1 MQAAQIAELT
11 SRGVIHVTGEEA
23 HGFLHNLVTCD
34 MDDVEKD
41 GAAYGALLTP
51 QGKILFDFFIVKI
64 DGGYLVDM
72 RRDAVADL
80 VKRLSFYKL
89 RAKVEV
95 KDASEDLAVLAAWG
109 TDEPPEMPAT
119 VVRDPRLAAL
129 GFRAIG
135 ARIGIGADLASPGVE
150 IADEAAYHAHRISL
164 GVPEGGLDFPFGDAF
179 PHDADMDD
187 LDGVAF
193 DKGCYVGQEVVS
205 RMKHR
210 GTARKRVV
218 IVHGDGDLPEPGTAI
233 DAAGKPAG
241 TLGSSAGAAGLALVR
256 LDRIK
261 EALDAGDGISA
272 AGVALRPA
280 IPAWAS
286 FGWPEAQAD

>member
-11 SRGVIHVTGEEA
+11 SRGVVHVTGTDA
-23 HGFLHNLVTCD
+23 RGFLQNLVTCD
-34 MDDVEKD
+34 MDDVERD

-51 QGKILFDFFIVKI
+51 QGKVLFDFILVKI
-64 DGGYLVDM
+64 DDGYLVDM
-72 RRDAVADL
+72 RRDAVGEL

-95 KDASEDLAVLAAWG
+95 KDVSDDLAVLATWG
-109 TDEPPEMPAT
+109 TDETPEMPAT

-135 ARIGIGADLASPGVE
+135 ARIGLGADLASPGVE
-150 IADEAAYHAHRISL
+150 IADETAFHAHRISL
-164 GVPEGGLDFPFGDAF
+164 GVPEGGMDFPFGDAF

-218 IVHGDGDLPEPGTAI
+218 IVHGDGDLPEPGTEI
-233 DAAGKPAG
+233 DAGGKPAG
-241 TLGSSAGAAGLALVR
+241 TLGSSTGAAGLALVR

-261 EALDAGDGISA
+261 DALDADESISA

-286 FGWPEAQAD
+286 FDWPQAKAD

>member
-1 MQAAQIAELT
+1 MQTAQIAELT
-11 SRGVIHVTGEEA
+11 SRGVVHVTGPEA

-34 MDDVEKD
+34 MNDVEKD

-51 QGKILFDFFIVKI
+51 QGKVLFDFIMVNI
-64 DGGYLVDM
+64 DDGYLADV
-72 RRDAVADL
+72 RRDAAGEL
-80 VKRLSFYKL
+80 AKRLTFYKL

-95 KDASEDLAVLAAWG
+95 KDVSDDLAVLAAWG
-109 TDEPPEMPAT
+109 TDETPEMPAT

-135 ARIGIGADLASPGVE
+135 ARIGLGADLASPGLE
-150 IADEAAYHAHRISL
+150 TSDEDAYHAHRISL
-164 GVPEGGLDFPFGDAF
+164 GVPEGGIDFPFADAF

-210 GTARKRVV
+210 GTARKRVI
-218 IVHGDGDLPEPGTAI
+218 IVHGDGDLPEPGTGIEAG
-233 DAAGKPAG
+233 GKPAG
-241 TLGSSAGAAGLALVR
+241 TLGSSSGAAGLALVR

-261 EALDAGDGISA
+261 DALDAGESITA
-272 AGVALRPA
+272 AGVTLRPA

-286 FGWPEAQAD
+286 FDWPKAQAD

>member
-11 SRGVIHVTGEEA
+11 SRGVVHVTGPDA
-23 HGFLHNLVTCD
+23 HGFLHNLITCD
-34 MDDVEKD
+34 MDDVEAR
-41 GAAYGALLTP
+41 GTAYGALLTP
-51 QGKILFDFFIVKI
+51 QGKVLFDFIMVKI
-64 DGGYLVDM
+64 DDGYLVDV
-72 RRDAVADL
+72 RHDAVGEL

-89 RAKVEV
+89 RARVEV
-95 KDASEDLAVLAAWG
+95 KDVSEDLAVLAAWG
-109 TDEPPEMPAT
+109 TDAAPEMPAT

-135 ARIGIGADLASPGVE
+135 ARIGLGADLASPGLE

-164 GVPEGGLDFPFGDAF
+164 GVPEGGIDFPFGDAF

-210 GTARKRVV
+210 GTARKRVI
-218 IVHGDGDLPEPGTAI
+218 IVHGDGDLPEPGTGIEAG
-233 DAAGKPAG
+233 GKPAG
-241 TLGSSAGAAGLALVR
+241 TLGSSSGAAGLALVR

-261 EALDAGDGISA
+261 EALDAGEGITA

-280 IPAWAS
+280 IPAWAT
-286 FGWPEAQAD
+286 FEWPKAQAE